1 MMSQPDQVQVD
12 HPGAKGVGPG
22 LMNSNSNSGSSR
34 NSGVSAAA
42 EGHTEEAPASPWTIG
57 STEGIS
63 AYMPPVASSPIMPI
77 GLLIDQAGVR
87 HATPS
92 PPPQFRGGVAI
103 GSNGE
108 ATTLQSITTAQ
119 HKSLYQDRLF
129 QHPSSAVEAVFAAS
143 CETMGFDIAEMWLR
157 TGPKTHQLT
166 NSHLR
171 PTALEDSVRNELFD
185 VYYGERSSD
194 RTHRLSPALCKR
206 AKEAMDVVW
215 VTAHTPH
222 GAEALRISISDVRTA
237 VAIPVCHAASNT
249 NLTVIFFSIRR
260 IIMKPQAVEFVVH
273 MALAAAVASV
283 NNLAEDGL
291 VDREVNRT
299 MTQLPQSNQVAMSQS
314 NRTTL
319 SRSEHIPQSQSM
331 VRPTQ
336 YNHQLSVTG
345 GRLDLQWRQLRQVE
359 YLTDGG
365 NSWIHTAILDG
376 RPVVVKTLK
385 PECQDV
391 ALAINEI
398 ESELSVHARLNH
410 PNIVNLIGAGLTSKG
425 VRFVVLERLDG
436 GTLTQMLGYDTRIRD
451 RRRRFWRKKPFSYAD
466 VLNCARS
473 IARAMAYCHEEA
485 IPDCMVLHRDL
496 KPDNIG
502 FTLNGTVKVLDFGLA
517 RIVEHASVHSEESY
531 EMSGETG
538 SLRYMAPEV
547 ADSLPYNHKADVYSF
562 GIILWELNAVKKP
575 FEGLDRDQFYERVVH
590 GGERPALNK
599 KWPEELTT
607 LMTECWCENPNR
619 RPSFSE
625 IVRRIGSMLDGE
637 KVGKPKNFQSSI
649 RNLVAPP

>member
-1 MMSQPDQVQVD
+1 MMSQPDQIHVD
-12 HPGAKGVGPG
+12 HPGATGAGP
-22 LMNSNSNSGSSR
+22 LLANSNSTSGSSVATASDDAL
-34 NSGVSAAA
+34 SG
-42 EGHTEEAPASPWTIG
+42 PWTIG
-57 STEGIS
+57 STEGASMYTPPAPIS
-63 AYMPPVASSPIMPI
+63 AGS
-77 GLLIDQAGVR
+77 LIDQAGVR

-92 PPPQFRGGVAI
+92 PPPQFRGGGVAI
-103 GSNGE
+103 GAGGE
-108 ATTLQSITTAQ
+108 ATSLQTITTAQ

-129 QHPSSAVEAVFAAS
+129 QQPSSPVEAVFSAS

-171 PTALEDSVRNELFD
+171 PTSLEDSVRAELVD
-185 VYYGERSSD
+185 VYYGERSSV

-206 AKEAMDVVW
+206 AKEANDVVW
-215 VTAHTPH
+215 VTALTPH

-249 NLTVIFFSIRR
+249 NLTVIFFSVRR
-260 IIMKPQAVEFVVH
+260 IIMKPQSVEFLVH
-273 MALAAAVASV
+273 MSLAAAVASV
-283 NNLAEDGL
+283 NSLAVDGH
-291 VDREVNRT
+291 VDTARVVPQLAQPIPVN
-299 MTQLPQSNQVAMSQS
+299 
-314 NRTTL
+314 L
-319 SRSEHIPQSQSM
+319 SRSVRTTMSHSEHTPQSQSM
-331 VRPTQ
+331 VQPMQ
-336 YNHQLSVTG
+336 YNQQLSVTG
-345 GRLDLQWRQLRQVE
+345 GRLDMQWKQLRHVE

-398 ESELSVHARLNH
+398 ESELSVHARLSH
-410 PNIVNLIGAGLTSKG
+410 PNIVNLIGAGLTSRG
-425 VRFVVLERLDG
+425 VRFIVLERLDG

-466 VLNCARS
+466 VLNCAMC
-473 IARAMAYCHEEA
+473 IANAMAYCQEEA

-502 FTLNGTVKVLDFGLA
+502 FTLSGTVKVLDFGLA
-517 RIVEHASVHSEESY
+517 KIVEHASAKSNESY
-531 EMSGETG
+531 AMSGETG

-562 GIILWELNAVKKP
+562 GIILWELNSLKKP
-575 FEGLDRDQFYERVVH
+575 FEGLDRDQFYSRVVH
-590 GGERPALNK
+590 GGERPIPNK
-599 KWPEELTT
+599 KWPEELVT
-607 LMTECWCENPNR
+607 LMTECWSPNPES

-625 IVRRIGSMLDGE
+625 ISRRLASMLSAENEGSA
-637 KVGKPKNFQSSI
+637 KKKQSSI
-649 RNLVAPP
+649 RKFSGIIDRHSTWF